1 MTNGSVEPLKKLHQE
16 WGDRVQFVDLLT
28 RQAHPGPGV
37 EAYSE
42 ITQKEIDAERYRDD
56 EGIPWPIVVDDLI
69 GRVHHVYGGM
79 ADPTYIIDADGR
91 VAFYLHW
98 TNAPTLH
105 RALEALTT
113 QGGRGVVLGGMDRIP
128 HVGAAFTDGWK
139 GLARGFPTSV
149 IDMDTAF
156 PLSGTGTF
164 LGHLLKPVLAPVT
177 LKSRPWP
184 SGVRIAAVSGLA
196 LLGIGLLARRR
207 STNVG

>member
-1 MTNGSVEPLKKLHQE
+1 MTNGSVEPLKRLHE
-16 WGDRVQFVDLLT
+16 DWADRVRFLDLLT

-37 EAYSE
+37 EAYTE

-56 EGIPWPIVVDDLI
+56 ESIPWPILVDDLA
-69 GRVHHVYGGM
+69 GRVHTVYGGM

-105 RALEALTT
+105 RALEALQQ
-113 QGGRGVVLGGMDRIP
+113 QGWRGVVLGGMDRIP
-128 HVGAAFTDGWK
+128 HAGAAFTDGWK
-139 GLARGFPTSV
+139 GLRRGFPTSV

-164 LGHLLKPVLAPVT
+164 IGHLLKPVLAPLT
-177 LKSRPWP
+177 LKSRPLP
-184 SGVRIAAVSGLA
+184 SGVRVALASGVG
-196 LLGIGLLARRR
+196 LLGISLLARRR
-207 STNVG
+207 VARRG